1 MNEINMYLG
10 SLSLSQLKEQAY
22 NLPEINRNTQLG
34 KQGLM
39 NIPLGQQSL
48 LNTNIG
54 KQGLLNTHLGKQ
66 GVLNTHLGKQGLLN
80 MNSFP
85 DSQTMLHRNKLEL

>member
-1 MNEINMYLG
+1 MNESNMYLG

-22 NLPEINRNTQLG
+22 NLPEMNRNTQLG
-34 KQGLM
+34 KQGLI

-54 KQGLLNTHLGKQ
+54 KQGMLNTHLGKQ
-66 GVLNTHLGKQGLLN
+66 GVLN

-85 DSQTMLHRNKLEL
+85 DSQTMLHRNKLELTIFILNSID

>member
-1 MNEINMYLG
+1 MYLG

-22 NLPEINRNTQLG
+22 NLPEMNRNTQLG
-34 KQGLM
+34 KQGLI

-48 LNTNIG
+48 LNTHLG
-54 KQGLLNTHLGKQ
+54 KQGMLNTHLGKQ
-66 GVLNTHLGKQGLLN
+66 GVLNTHQGLLN